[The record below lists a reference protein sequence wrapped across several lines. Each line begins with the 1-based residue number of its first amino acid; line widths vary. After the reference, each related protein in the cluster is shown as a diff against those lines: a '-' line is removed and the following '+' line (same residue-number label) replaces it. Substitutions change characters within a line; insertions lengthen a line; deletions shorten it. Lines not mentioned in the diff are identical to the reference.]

1 MKGIIFD
8 IKRYAIHDGPGI
20 RTTVFFKGCPLNCWW
35 CHNPE
40 SISPEIQK
48 YARTVTFDG
57 VEVQVEDTV
66 GREVTVEELF
76 DEIRKDS
83 AFYEESG
90 GGVTFSGGE
99 PFMQPAFLKEIAALC
114 HNHGV
119 HVTIDTSGQTSKA
132 NLEAL
137 LPYTDLFLYDL
148 KLMDDKKHKEYTG
161 VSNVRILEN
170 LAFLKERG
178 GKVIIRFPVIPGYND
193 DEKNVSSTIG
203 FMAGLKGSIEEVHLL
218 PYHNIADGKYQRF
231 HIPSKLKK
239 MKSLPEEALV
249 PLKERFENEG
259 YKVKTGG

>member
-1 MKGIIFD
+1 MTGIIFD
-8 IKRYAIHDGPGI
+8 IKRYAVHDGPGI

-48 YARTVTFDG
+48 YTRTVTFDG
-57 VEVQVEDTV
+57 IELDVEDTV
-66 GREVTVEELF
+66 GREITAEALW
-76 DEIRKDS
+76 DEISKDF

-99 PFMQPAFLKEIAALC
+99 PFMQPAFLKEIAEIC
-114 HNHGV
+114 HERGV

-148 KLMDDKKHKEYTG
+148 KLMDDKRHKEFTG
-161 VSNVRILEN
+161 VSNVKILEN
-170 LAFLKERG
+170 LVFLKDRKKE
-178 GKVIIRFPVIPGYND
+178 VIIRFPVIPGYND
-193 DEKNVSSTIG
+193 DEENIRSTMD
-203 FMAGLKGSIEEVHLL
+203 FMAGINGSIKEVHLL

-231 HIPSKLKK
+231 HIHSKLKK
-239 MKSLPEEALV
+239 MKTLPEEALY
-249 PLKERFENEG
+249 PLKERFEDSG
-259 YKVKTGG
+259 YAVKIGG